1 MITGAFVG
9 SLFAVVGLIGYAV
22 VKDEQKKTGWFRSFL
37 VGAVTT
43 IISLLWYIVF
53 LLEASK

>member
-9 SLFAVVGLIGYAV
+9 SLFAVVGLIGYSV
-22 VKDEQKKTGWFRSFL
+22 SKDERKKTGWFRSFL
-37 VGAVTT
+37 VGAVTAV
-43 IISLLWYIVF
+43 ISLLWHLVF